1 MWRFHGPSTRPLRA
15 LVCQA
20 PEGRCDGATIR
31 GRDPPFNGGGPIEP
45 LTGQKLAH
53 RTHLAAGSRDGDRLA
68 NLSAALAALGRSGVA
83 IARVSAV
90 YETEPV
96 DLPGDRPVF
105 NAAIEA
111 ATELSPFELLA
122 ACLEVEEALGRRRAD
137 FGPRPL
143 DLDIL
148 FYDDLVLDTPA
159 LVIPHPRLHLRRF
172 VLAPL
177 AEIAPDL
184 RHPVLG
190 ADVATL
196 LALCADPAWV
206 RSACRP
212 AEWWPSGHHD

>member
-1 MWRFHGPSTRPLRA
+1 M
-15 LVCQA
+15 
-20 PEGRCDGATIR
+20 
-31 GRDPPFNGGGPIEP
+31 
-45 LTGQKLAH
+45 
-53 RTHLAAGSRDGDRLA
+53 
-68 NLSAALAALGRSGVA
+68 GVA
-83 IARVSAV
+83 IARVSSV

-111 ATELSPFELLA
+111 ATGLSPSELVA
-122 ACLEVEEALGRRRAD
+122 ACLRVEEELGRRRPHRINASIGRSRRAD

-148 FYDDLVLDTPA
+148 FYDDLVLETPA
-159 LVIPHPRLHLRRF
+159 LVIPHPRLHIRRF

-177 AEIAPDL
+177 AEIAPHL

-196 LALCADPAWV
+196 LARCADPAWV
-206 RSACRP
+206 RRAFPP
-212 AEWWPSGHHD
+212 AEWWPSGLQV

>member
-1 MWRFHGPSTRPLRA
+1 LCG
-15 LVCQA
+15 
-20 PEGRCDGATIR
+20 
-31 GRDPPFNGGGPIEP
+31 
-45 LTGQKLAH
+45 LTH

-96 DLPGDRPVF
+96 DLPGDRSVF

-111 ATELSPFELLA
+111 ATELSPLELMA

-148 FYDDLVLDTPA
+148 FYDDLVLETPA
-159 LVIPHPRLHLRRF
+159 LLIPHPRLHMRRF

-190 ADVATL
+190 TDVAAL
-196 LALCADPAWV
+196 LERCVDPAWV
-206 RSACRP
+206 RTAFP
-212 AEWWPSGHHD
+212 PGAWWTPSGNRRAR